1 MRPVR
6 PFDRILIFLYAL
18 AGTISAII
26 LGSLLTRWTWA
37 EAIFSKLAAMPGSYE
52 TALILLAFFFFTG
65 LILIWRGI
73 YNGNKHAVLQEG
85 MLGQVR
91 IALSAIETL
100 AEKVVL
106 EQKGVKEANAVVEE
120 ASKGICIRIRTT
132 VTPDVKIPQLS
143 QNLQG
148 LVSDKILEVTGI
160 EVHDIRIL
168 VENISAQKMRV
179 E

>member
-1 MRPVR
+1 MSPVR
-6 PFDRILIFLYAL
+6 LFDRILILLYAL

-26 LGSLLTRWTWA
+26 LGALLIGWTWP
-37 EAIFSKLAAMPGSYE
+37 EAIFRKVAAMPGSYE
-52 TALILLAFFFFTG
+52 TALILLAFFFLAG
-65 LILIWRGI
+65 VILIWRGI
-73 YNGNKHAVLQEG
+73 YKVNKHAVLQEG

-106 EQKGVKEANAVVEE
+106 DQKGIKEANAVVEE
-120 ASKGICIRIRTT
+120 ASKGICVRIRTA
-132 VTPDVKIPQLS
+132 VTPDVNIPQLS
-143 QNLQG
+143 QNLQS
-148 LVSDKILEVTGI
+148 LVSEKILEVTGI

-168 VENISAQKMRV
+168 VESISAQKLRV